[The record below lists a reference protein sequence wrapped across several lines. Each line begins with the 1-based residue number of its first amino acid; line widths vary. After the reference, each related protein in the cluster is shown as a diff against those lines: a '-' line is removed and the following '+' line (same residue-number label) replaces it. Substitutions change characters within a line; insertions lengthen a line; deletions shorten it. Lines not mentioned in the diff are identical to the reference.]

1 MAPARHVI
9 VAGAGIGG
17 LTGLAIL
24 IPFTFDM
31 DPVPAFAML
40 LGMIAVTN
48 TSDSVTAILLG
59 TLVLGERLAPQ
70 HFTDRPFTRQQNG
83 STSVRLTI
91 DGGVVHG

>member
-1 MAPARHVI
+1 MTMVDAFFSGLVQVLMWPAI
-9 VAGAGIGG
+9 GYMFIGILLGIWLGAVPGIGG

-59 TLVLGERLAPQ
+59 VPGSSAAQ
-70 HFTDRPFTRQQNG
+70 GFT
-83 STSVRLTI
+83 
-91 DGGVVHG
+91 